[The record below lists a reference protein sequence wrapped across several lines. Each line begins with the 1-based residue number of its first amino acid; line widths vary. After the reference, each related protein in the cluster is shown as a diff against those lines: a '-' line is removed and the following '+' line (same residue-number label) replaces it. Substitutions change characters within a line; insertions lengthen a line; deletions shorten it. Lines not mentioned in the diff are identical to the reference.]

1 MGFSSG
7 DVGRHHEME
16 VPLSRGRGYLPT
28 RYGVSKVPVQQ
39 HCVGVLRRHYLELL
53 INIGEMQVSFG

>member
-16 VPLSRGRGYLPT
+16 VPLSRECGSSST
-28 RYGVSKVPVQQ
+28 RYGLSKVPVQQ
-39 HCVGVLRRHYLELL
+39 HCVGGLRRHYLESL
-53 INIGEMQVSFG
+53 INVVEMQVSFG